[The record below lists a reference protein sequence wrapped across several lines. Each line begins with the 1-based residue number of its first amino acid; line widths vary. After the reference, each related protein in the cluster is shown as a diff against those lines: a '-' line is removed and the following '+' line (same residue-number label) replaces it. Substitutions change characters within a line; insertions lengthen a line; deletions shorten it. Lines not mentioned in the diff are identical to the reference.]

1 MTSTI
6 SSTNKNFAKLYK
18 WAFGRN
24 RALMIVFAVL
34 MLVGIA
40 IDIQALITISYA
52 ETIDHNDSMGIVG
65 YSSILVAQLGAVCF
79 AVISAIHTFNFL
91 HDKRS
96 TDMFGAVPA
105 TRSTLYFSHLLG
117 GITAVSIPFTV
128 GSFIVMALTCRTTQ
142 YFVTQ
147 LGFIL
152 MGIVTI
158 AAVYS
163 FTALIAY
170 CCGTTLDSTIIT
182 IGANVIYMGVIAI
195 FIAVACSM
203 IPGLSGNNL
212 LVDTPLVT
220 LFAPVGFSVFF
231 DAYSTMGQM
240 TAMWTTVIWSI
251 LFTAGMVL
259 LGNHAAKTRKMET
272 AQNEFNIKWLP
283 IVIKAG
289 ISVLAGSFAG
299 MTAISGQS
307 SGFSN
312 MFIFSFWYIITGF
325 AAFIIL
331 HLVFSRGTKVKLLP
345 SLLAYAGTTAAVLVF
360 LFAMTTGLGIDTYI
374 PAESNISSVVF
385 QNDSMEYKEPEN
397 IKTIMEIHRL
407 VMEGT
412 LEDTSHPYYI
422 GIGHYYDRSTYYGTD
437 YESEYPLTF
446 RTSFDF
452 KYNKKFGFTTERTYY
467 VYSGRSSTPKY
478 DYEKI
483 EELLKK
489 LYNSEE
495 YKKLSNPELWK
506 DSELPVSA
514 NIDIIGYSPKTEYYS
529 YRGNIV
535 LKTDKTFLK
544 GLADALKKDILAD
557 QEYYKNRM
565 SSYEYVDDSRV
576 SVGGQYYYLNIGYRD
591 DFTRERIC
599 IPVFESYTNTLNY
612 LRKNG
617 YAAELD
623 NPSFSVDNPDN
634 TEEYTDDDWEDYPD
648 DI

>member
-1 MTSTI
+1 MTSTTF
-6 SSTNKNFAKLYK
+6 STNKNFAKLYK

-34 MLVGIA
+34 MMVGIV
-40 IDIQALITISYA
+40 IDIQSLISISNSEIIGY
-52 ETIDHNDSMGIVG
+52 NDSMGIVG
-65 YSSILVAQLGAVCF
+65 YGSISVAQLGAICF

-91 HDKRS
+91 HNKRS

-142 YFVTQ
+142 YFVTE

-170 CCGTTLDSTIIT
+170 CCGTSLDSTIIT
-182 IGANVIYMGVIAI
+182 IGANVIYMGVVFL
-195 FIAVACSM
+195 FITVAYSM
-203 IPGLSGNNL
+203 IPGLGSGNGL
-212 LVDTPLVT
+212 LFNTPFIT

-240 TAMWTTVIWSI
+240 TGMWTTVIWSI
-251 LFTAGMVL
+251 LFTIGMIL

-289 ISVLAGSFAG
+289 ISILAGSFAG
-299 MTAISGQS
+299 MTATIGQS

-312 MFIFSFWYIITGF
+312 MFIFAFWYIITGF

-331 HLVFSRGTKVKLLP
+331 HLIFSRGTKVKLLP
-345 SLLAYAGTTAAVLVF
+345 SLLAYAGTTTAVLVF

-374 PAESNISSVVF
+374 PAENNINSITF
-385 QNDSMEYKEPEN
+385 QSDEMEYKEPEN
-397 IKTIMEIHRL
+397 IKTITEIHKL

-412 LEDTSHPYYI
+412 LEDTPHPYYI
-422 GIGHYYDRSTYYGTD
+422 GIYHNLDHNYYGTD
-437 YESEYPLTF
+437 YESQYPLTF
-446 RTSFDF
+446 NTHFSF
-452 KYNKKFGFTTERTYY
+452 KYNKKFGFTTEREYY
-467 VYSGRSSTPKY
+467 VYTGKAFTPKY

-489 LYNSEE
+489 LYNSDE

-506 DSELPVSA
+506 EKGIKRNGELPVSA
-514 NIDIIGYSPKTEYYS
+514 DMNIFVYSEKMEHYS
-529 YRGNIV
+529 HRGNIE
-535 LKTDKTFLK
+535 LKTDETFLN
-544 GLADALKKDILAD
+544 GLVDALKKDILAD
-557 QEYYKNRM
+557 KEYYKSRIAGYDYYAGNR
-565 SSYEYVDDSRV
+565 
-576 SVGGQYYYLNIGYRD
+576 YYYLNMVYSDNSFDNAGETIH
-591 DFTRERIC
+591 TR
-599 IPVFESYTNTLNY
+599 VFENYTNTLNY
-612 LRKNG
+612 LRNNG
-617 YAAELD
+617 YSSKLD
-623 NPSFSVDNPDN
+623 NPSFSVDDSD
-634 TEEYTDDDWEDYPD
+634 YTDD
-648 DI
+648 I

>member
-34 MLVGIA
+34 MAVGIV
-40 IDIQALITISYA
+40 IDIQSLITISHSR
-52 ETIDHNDSMGIVG
+52 IDNYDDSMGLLG
-65 YSSILVAQLGAVCF
+65 YGSILVAQLGAVCF
-79 AVISAIHTFNFL
+79 SVISAIHTFNFL
-91 HDKRS
+91 HNKRS

-142 YFVTQ
+142 YFMTDV
-147 LGFIL
+147 GFIL
-152 MGIVTI
+152 MGIVAI

-170 CCGTTLDSTIIT
+170 CCGTSLDSTIIT
-182 IGANVIYMGVIAI
+182 IGANGIYMGVVAI
-195 FIAVACSM
+195 FMFATCSM
-203 IPGLSGNNL
+203 IPGLVGSVIFN
-212 LVDTPLVT
+212 TPIIT
-220 LFAPVGFSVFF
+220 LFAPVGFCVFF
-231 DAYSTMGQM
+231 DAYCTLGQT

-251 LFTAGMVL
+251 LFTAGMIL

-289 ISVLAGSFAG
+289 ISVLAGGFAG
-299 MTAISGQS
+299 MTAVSGQG

-331 HLVFSRGTKVKLLP
+331 HLIFSRGTKVKFLP
-345 SLLAYAGTTAAVLVF
+345 SLLTYAGTTAAALGL

-374 PAESNISSVVF
+374 PAESNINSITF
-385 QNDSMEYKEPEN
+385 QSDEMEYKDPEN
-397 IKTIMEIHRL
+397 IKTIMELHKL
-407 VMEGT
+407 MMEGT
-412 LEDTSHPYYI
+412 LEDISHPYYI
-422 GIGHYYDRSTYYGTD
+422 GIYYNSNSMYYGTD
-437 YESEYPLTF
+437 YETKYPLTF
-446 RTSFDF
+446 HASFNF
-452 KYNKKFGFTTERTYY
+452 KYNKKFGFTTEREYY
-467 VYSGRSSTPKY
+467 AYFGRSSTPKY

-489 LYNSEE
+489 LYNSDE

-506 DSELPVSA
+506 AESIKRNGELPVSA
-514 NIDIIGYSPKTEYYS
+514 DINIMVYSEQAERYS
-529 YRGNIV
+529 HRGNIG
-535 LKTDKTFLK
+535 LKTDETFLD
-544 GLADALKKDILAD
+544 GLVDALKKDILAD
-557 QEYYKNRM
+557 KEYYKHKIAAGIYYYDYSNNVYIGDR
-565 SSYEYVDDSRV
+565 
-576 SVGGQYYYLNIGYRD
+576 YYYLNIGYRND
-591 DFTRERIC
+591 SNNISEMIL
-599 IPVFESYTNTLNY
+599 VQVSENYTNTLNY
-612 LRKNG
+612 LRNNG
-617 YAAELD
+617 YASELD
-623 NPSFSVDNPDN
+623 NPSFSVDDSDN
-634 TEEYTDDDWEDYPD
+634 
-648 DI
+648 I

>member
-34 MLVGIA
+34 MTVGIA
-40 IDIQALITISYA
+40 IDIQSLITISHS
-52 ETIDHNDSMGIVG
+52 ETVGYTNSMGILG
-65 YSSILVAQLGAVCF
+65 YGSILVAQLGAVCF
-79 AVISAIHTFNFL
+79 SIISAIHTFNFL
-91 HDKRS
+91 HNKRS

-117 GITAVSIPFTV
+117 GITAVSIPFTA

-142 YFVTQ
+142 YFITE

-170 CCGTTLDSTIIT
+170 CCGTSLDSTIIT
-182 IGANVIYMGVIAI
+182 IGANGIYMGVIAI
-195 FIAVACSM
+195 FTAVAYSM
-203 IPGLSGNNL
+203 IPGLSSIGSSL
-212 LVDTPLVT
+212 LFNTPFIT

-231 DAYSTMGQM
+231 DIYCTMGQT
-240 TAMWTTVIWSI
+240 TAMWTTVIWSV
-251 LFTAGMVL
+251 LFTAGMIL

-283 IVIKAG
+283 TVIKAG

-299 MTAISGQS
+299 ITAISGQS

-331 HLVFSRGTKVKLLP
+331 HLIFSRGTKEKLLP
-345 SLLAYAGTTAAVLVF
+345 SLLAYAGTTAVALGL
-360 LFAMTTGLGIDTYI
+360 LFAMTTGMGIDTYI
-374 PAESNISSVVF
+374 PAESNINSITF
-385 QNDSMEYKEPEN
+385 QSDEMEYKDPEN
-397 IKTIMEIHRL
+397 IKTIMELHKL
-407 VMEGT
+407 MMEGT

-422 GIGHYYDRSTYYGTD
+422 GIYYNSNSMYYGTD
-437 YESEYPLTF
+437 YETKYPLTF
-446 RTSFDF
+446 HTSFNF
-452 KYNKKFGFTTERTYY
+452 KYNKKFGFTTEREYY
-467 VYSGRSSTPKY
+467 AYFGRSSTPKY

-489 LYNSEE
+489 LYNSDEF
-495 YKKLSNPELWK
+495 KKLSNPELWK
-506 DSELPVSA
+506 AESIKRNGELPVSA
-514 NIDIIGYSPKTEYYS
+514 DINIMVYSEQAERYS
-529 YRGNIV
+529 HRGNIG
-535 LKTDKTFLK
+535 LKTDETFLD
-544 GLADALKKDILAD
+544 GLVDALKKDILAD
-557 QEYYKNRM
+557 KEYYKHKIAAGIYYYDYSNNVYIGDR
-565 SSYEYVDDSRV
+565 
-576 SVGGQYYYLNIGYRD
+576 YYYLNIGYRND
-591 DFTRERIC
+591 LNNISEMILVQVSET
-599 IPVFESYTNTLNY
+599 YTNTLNY
-612 LRKNG
+612 LRNNG
-617 YAAELD
+617 YASELD
-623 NPSFSVDNPDN
+623 NPSFSVDDSDN
-634 TEEYTDDDWEDYPD
+634 
-648 DI
+648 I